1 MTAPAAAPNAAPAPA
16 DRARPSARGALLA
29 EATDRLLDDTIAHLR
44 NLVRI
49 PTVNP
54 PGNEAPAVEYV
65 AGVLVEAGLS
75 PIVLEA
81 APGRTNLVCR
91 IPGRGPDGPLLLASH
106 ADVVEAEPSS
116 WRHDPFGGDI
126 AEGCLWGRGTVDM
139 KGKTAMDLAAMV
151 AIVRSGQRPRR
162 DVVLAMVAD
171 EEAGCTLG
179 SRWMVEQHPDLV
191 AAEVCLNEVGGFTMH
206 LLGVRYY
213 PIQVAEKGVC
223 WLRLTVRGTPGHGSV
238 PRPDSAPVKLA
249 QAIAKLGTTR
259 LPIHLT
265 DESMRFV
272 EALAASQPAPVALA
286 LRGLGMPAL
295 AAPILDW
302 GIRDAGQR
310 GALDAILRNT
320 VSPTVVRAGH
330 KTNVIPGV
338 ATVEVDGRTV
348 PGQTSASLVN
358 EVRALIGDGFE
369 VEILED
375 LDPVTTSCDTAE
387 YATLCD
393 VLRRHDPGAHPV
405 PWLIPG
411 FTDAKFWAKL
421 GARCYG
427 FMPLRLPEDMN
438 FTTMFHGHDERV
450 PLDGYRWG
458 VRAYLDAV
466 GRLALE
472 APGDRA

>member
-1 MTAPAAAPNAAPAPA
+1 MSEPAI
-16 DRARPSARGALLA
+16 ARPSAAPGPDGVAGPLLA
-29 EATDRLLDDTIAHLR
+29 QAGERLLDETVAHLG

-54 PGNEAPAVEYV
+54 PGNEAPAIAYV
-65 AGVLVEAGLS
+65 AGALVEAGLA

-81 APGRTNLVCR
+81 APGRANLVCR

-106 ADVVEAEPSS
+106 ADVVEAEADS
-116 WRHDPFGGDI
+116 WRYDPFGGEI

-151 AIVRSGQRPRR
+151 ALARSGVRPRR
-162 DVVLAMVAD
+162 DVVMAVVAD
-171 EEAGCTLG
+171 EEAGCGLG

-191 AAEVCLNEVGGFTMH
+191 QAEVCLNEVGGFTMH

-223 WLRLTVRGTPGHGSV
+223 WLRLTVRGEPGHGSV
-238 PRPDSAPVKLA
+238 PRPDSAPVRLA
-249 QAIAKLGTTR
+249 QAIARLGTTR
-259 LPIHLT
+259 LPIHVT
-265 DESMRFV
+265 AESMRFV
-272 EALAASQPAPVALA
+272 EGLAASQPAPVALA
-286 LRGLGMPAL
+286 LRGLGLPAL

-302 GIRDAGQR
+302 GVRDPGQR

-320 VSPTVVRAGH
+320 VSPTVIRAGH

-338 ATVEVDGRTV
+338 ATVEIDGRTV
-348 PGQTSASLVN
+348 PGQSSESLVR
-358 EVRALIGDGFE
+358 EVRAVIGDGFE

-375 LDPVTTSCDTAE
+375 LDPVATSADTPD

-393 VLRRHDPGAHPV
+393 VIRAHDPGANPV

-411 FTDAKFWAKL
+411 FTDAKFWARL

-427 FMPLRLPEDMN
+427 FMPLRLPEGIS
-438 FTTMFHGHDERV
+438 FTAMFHGHDERV
-450 PLDGYRWG
+450 PVDGYRWG
-458 VRAYLDAV
+458 IRAYLDAV
-466 GRLALE
+466 GRLALDDP
-472 APGDRA
+472 ARRG